1 MRKVGGRKEMVKKG
15 DESFAEGTASIFGLV
30 VVWLFVIT
38 FCFQN
43 FVIPSSSMAST
54 LLVGDHVVVDH
65 VSLALS
71 NRLERL
77 LPYRAVRRGD
87 VVVFYKPTT
96 EPNGEHTVLVKRV
109 IGVPGDRVHL
119 RSGIVFLN
127 GVAQD
132 EPRAGKP
139 TFANY
144 NPYRDDFPAVQP
156 SERMGVTAEW
166 AIDLPA
172 HVQGEDLVVP
182 PDSYFVM
189 GDNRTNSTDGRFWGF
204 VPGSNILGRPLF
216 VYWSFPTPEDQIYKT
231 KISEEAAFFVHEAIH
246 FFDETRWR
254 RTFHVVE

>member
-1 MRKVGGRKEMVKKG
+1 MRKVGGETEIVKND
-15 DESFAEGTASIFGLV
+15 DESFAEGTASIFGLL

-54 LLVGDHVVVDH
+54 LLVGDHVLVDH
-65 VSLALS
+65 VSLVPS
-71 NRLERL
+71 TRLERL
-77 LPYRAVRRGD
+77 LPYREVRRGD

-96 EPNGEHTVLVKRV
+96 EPNGEHLVLVKRV
-109 IGVPGDRVHL
+109 IGIPGDRVHL

-139 TFANY
+139 TFVNY
-144 NPYRDDFPAVQP
+144 NSYRDDFPSAQP
-156 SERMGVTAEW
+156 SERSGVSAEW
-166 AIDLPA
+166 AIELPA

-189 GDNRTNSTDGRFWGF
+189 GDNRTNSADGRFWGF
-204 VPGSNILGRPLF
+204 VPRSNILGRPLF
-216 VYWSFPTPEDQIYKT
+216 VYWSFPIPEDQIDKT
-231 KISEEAAFFVHEAIH
+231 KVSEQAAFFVHEAIH

-254 RTFHVVE
+254 RTFHVVK